1 MSKVKILKQRNV
13 SSIEK
18 DEMQKMVPKVFKFF
32 IIQCL
37 GLGIL
42 KL

>member
-18 DEMQKMVPKVFKFF
+18 DEMKKMVPKVFNS
-32 IIQCL
+32 L
-37 GLGIL
+37 
-42 KL
+42 